1 MTRNPTPGEIAYTED
16 VRRRPTYHTGEPRPA
31 WAQINDWAKTS
42 WERNP
47 TPRDWPTPTKQ
58 ERPAPCA

>member
-1 MTRNPTPGEIAYTED
+1 MTRNPTPGEIAYNED

-31 WAQINDWAKTS
+31 WATLEAYAKQS

-47 TPRDWPTPTKQ
+47 TPREWSI
-58 ERPAPCA
+58 PALT